1 MYSYETIV
9 KMYCTTSCWI
19 VHAIASKSESV
30 KYYFKHQ
37 WKLFWYVFQKKKLT
51 TYLRIMSG
59 ARVSLQKISKAE
71 KFLLRAINRVKCY
84 NILRP
89 RSRRFL
95 LALTSKFHVDNKLC
109 VGSTQENTFTVSVT
123 FKTFGEKKKS

>member
-1 MYSYETIV
+1 
-9 KMYCTTSCWI
+9 
-19 VHAIASKSESV
+19 
-30 KYYFKHQ
+30 
-37 WKLFWYVFQKKKLT
+37 
-51 TYLRIMSG
+51 MSG
-59 ARVSLQKISKAE
+59 ASVSLQKISKAE

-123 FKTFGEKKKS
+123 FKTFGEKKKYRFKKILIGRSKFSQLIKLKFAIVSSSSRYVTTKNSH

>member
-1 MYSYETIV
+1 MRLRARVRVLS
-9 KMYCTTSCWI
+9 TTSNI
-19 VHAIASKSESV
+19 SGNYFGMFSK
-30 KYYFKHQ
+30 K
-37 WKLFWYVFQKKKLT
+37 KKKLT

-123 FKTFGEKKKS
+123 FKTFGEKKKSRFKKILR

>member
-1 MYSYETIV
+1 MF
-9 KMYCTTSCWI
+9 
-19 VHAIASKSESV
+19 SK
-30 KYYFKHQ
+30 K
-37 WKLFWYVFQKKKLT
+37 KKKLT

-59 ARVSLQKISKAE
+59 ASVSLQKISKAE

-123 FKTFGEKKKS
+123 FKTFGEKKNPDLKRYLGRSKFSQLIKLKFAIVSSSSRYVTTKNSH